1 MKFTLSWLAEH
12 LETDAAVPEI
22 VERLT
27 MLGLEVDSAV
37 DRARGLRGFTVGR
50 VVEARPHPDAD
61 RLQVCTVDTGSGTV
75 DVVCG
80 APNARTGMKGVF
92 ASVGSF
98 VPGTGVELKKTKIRG
113 VESSGMLLSER
124 EMNISDD
131 HDGIVDLPDDAEV
144 GAPAVAVMGLD
155 DTVFDIDITPNRGDC
170 LGVRGIARDLAA
182 AGLGK
187 LKPLPAAPVAGAFE
201 SPIGVHL
208 DLDGGRADACP
219 YFVGRYVRGVTNADS
234 PRWLKDKLLGVGL
247 RPISAL
253 VDITNLMTLGLNR
266 PQHAFD
272 ADKVRGDIHVRM
284 ARPGEKLLALN
295 EKEYELDAE
304 MTAIADDGA
313 AEALGGVMGGMR
325 TGCTGDT
332 VNVFLELALFDPL
345 RTAATGRKLNLT
357 SDASYRFERGIDPTF
372 LEDGMEIATRLVVE
386 LCGGEPS
393 ELVIAGAAPAWQR
406 AITLRPE
413 RVAGLGGVDVPR
425 PEIER
430 ILTNL
435 GFELGEENGGLV
447 AQVPPWR
454 GDIVGEAC
462 LVEEVVRIHGYERVP
477 AVPLTNTTSLPR
489 PALTPEQQRH
499 ARARRAL
506 AARGLTE
513 AVTYSFMPSA
523 QAALFGGVPD
533 SLRLVNPISSDLDV
547 MRPSILPNLIA
558 ACGRNADRG
567 IADAALFEVGPQY
580 AGDGV
585 EDQSTVA
592 AGVRAGDAVTRN
604 WAEPRRPADAFD
616 AKADA
621 LAVLDALDV
630 STASVHV
637 TADAPAW
644 YHPGRS
650 GTVRLGPK
658 TVLARFGEIHPAVL
672 RRMDVKGPAAGFE
685 VLLANLPRVKA
696 KKSATRPSLELSP
709 YQAVERDFAFV
720 VDAAV
725 PADKVLGAA
734 RAADKALIAEARLF
748 DVYAGEG
755 VGAGKKSLAVSVTLR
770 PTEKT
775 LTDAEIEAV
784 AKKVVASVEKA
795 TGGVLRSYTSERL
808 N

>member
-27 MLGLEVDSAV
+27 MLGLEVDTV
-37 DRARGLRGFTVGR
+37 LDRAEGLRDFTVGR

-92 ASVGSF
+92 APVGSF
-98 VPGTGVELKKTKIRG
+98 VPGTGIELKKTKIRG
-113 VESSGMLLSER
+113 VESNGMLLSER

-131 HDGIVDLPDDAEV
+131 HEGIVDLPADAEV

-187 LKPLPAAPVAGAFE
+187 FKPLDAQPVAGAFE
-201 SPIGVHL
+201 SPVRVYL
-208 DLDGGRADACP
+208 DLEAERADACP
-219 YFVGRYVRGVTNADS
+219 YFVGRYLRGVTNADS
-234 PRWLKDKLLGVGL
+234 PRWLKDKLRGVGL

-253 VDITNLMTLGLNR
+253 VDITNLMTIGLNR
-266 PQHAFD
+266 PLHAFD

-295 EKEYELDAE
+295 EKEYELDGE
-304 MTAIADDGA
+304 MTVIADDEA
-313 AEALGGVMGGMR
+313 AEGLGGVMGGMR
-325 TGCTGDT
+325 SGCTGDT
-332 VNVFLELALFDPL
+332 VNVFLESALFDPL
-345 RTAATGRKLNLT
+345 RTSATGRKLNLT
-357 SDASYRFERGIDPTF
+357 SDARYRFERGIDPTF
-372 LEDGMEIATRLVVE
+372 LEDGMEIATRLVLE

-393 ELVIAGAAPAWQR
+393 ELVIAGAEPAWQR

-413 RVAGLGGVDVPR
+413 RVQGLGGVDVPR

-430 ILTNL
+430 ILTDL
-435 GFELGEENGGLV
+435 GFELSEENGGLAV
-447 AQVPPWR
+447 QVPPWR

-462 LVEEVVRIHGYERVP
+462 LVEEVVRVHGYERVP
-477 AVPLTNTTSLPR
+477 AVPLANTTSLPR
-489 PALTPEQQRH
+489 PALTPQQRRH

-513 AVTYSFMPSA
+513 AVTYSFMASA
-523 QAALFGGVPD
+523 QAALFGRVPD
-533 SLRLVNPISSDLDV
+533 TLRLVNPISSELDV

-567 IADAALFEVGPQY
+567 FADAALFEVGPQY

-604 WAEPRRPADAFD
+604 WAAPTRAPDVFD

-621 LAVLDALDV
+621 LAVLEALDV
-630 STASVHV
+630 PTESVHV

-650 GTVRLGPK
+650 GSVRLGPK

-672 RRMDVKGPAAGFE
+672 RRMGVKGPAAGFE
-685 VLLANLPRVKA
+685 VLLSNLPRLKA
-696 KKSATRPSLELSP
+696 KKSATRPHLELSP

-720 VDAAV
+720 VDAGV
-725 PADKVLGAA
+725 PADKVLGAV
-734 RAADKALIAEARLF
+734 RAADKALIAEVRLF
-748 DVYAGEG
+748 DVYAGAG
-755 VGAGKKSLAVSVTLR
+755 VGDGKKSLAVSVTLR
-770 PTEKT
+770 PEEKT

-784 AKKVVASVEKA
+784 AKKVVASVEKE
-795 TGGVLRSYTSERL
+795 TGGVLRT
-808 N
+808 

>member
-1 MKFTLSWLAEH
+1 VKFTFSWLTEH
-12 LETDAAVPEI
+12 LETEAAVPEI
-22 VERLT
+22 VDRLT
-27 MLGLEVDSAV
+27 MLGLEVGAAV
-37 DRARGLRGFTVGR
+37 DRAEGLRGFTVGR
-50 VVEARPHPDAD
+50 VVEAKPHPDAD
-61 RLQVCTVDTGSGTV
+61 RLQVCTVDTGSGTI

-92 ASVGSF
+92 APVGSF
-98 VPGTGVELKKTKIRG
+98 VPGVGSELKKTKIRG

-131 HDGIVDLPDDAEV
+131 HDGIVDLPADAEV
-144 GAPAVAVMGLD
+144 GAPAVAAMGLD

-187 LKPLPAAPVAGAFE
+187 LKPLDAQPVAGAFE

-208 DLDGGRADACP
+208 DLDGERADACP
-219 YFVGRYVRGVTNADS
+219 YFVGRYLRGVTNANS
-234 PRWLKDKLLGVGL
+234 PKWLRDKLLGVGL

-253 VDITNLMTLGLNR
+253 VDITNLMTIGLNR
-266 PQHAFD
+266 PLHAFD

-295 EKEYELDAE
+295 EKEYELDSE
-304 MTAIADDGA
+304 MTAIADEA
-313 AEALGGVMGGMR
+313 AAAGLGGIMGGKK
-325 TGCTGDT
+325 TGCAGDT
-332 VNVFLELALFDPL
+332 VNVFLESALFDPL
-345 RTAATGRKLNLT
+345 RTAATGRKLNLI
-357 SDASYRFERGIDPTF
+357 SDARYRFERGIDPTF
-372 LEDGMEIATRLVVE
+372 LEDGMEIATRLILD

-406 AITLRPE
+406 AITLRPD
-413 RVAGLGGVDVPR
+413 RVQSLGGVDVAR

-430 ILTNL
+430 ILTDL
-435 GFELGEENGGLV
+435 GFELSEEGSALA

-462 LVEEVVRIHGYERVP
+462 LVEEVVRIHGYDRVP
-477 AVPLTNTTSLPR
+477 AVPLANTTFLPR
-489 PALTPEQQRH
+489 PALNLEQRRH

-513 AVTYSFMPSA
+513 AITYSFMPSA

-533 SLRLVNPISSDLDV
+533 TLRLVNPISSDLDV

-580 AGDGV
+580 AGDRV
-585 EDQSTVA
+585 EDQTAVA
-592 AGVRAGDAVTRN
+592 AGVRTGDAVTRN
-604 WAEPRRPADAFD
+604 WAAATRAVDAFD
-616 AKADA
+616 AKADVM
-621 LAVLDALDV
+621 AVLDALDV
-630 STASVHV
+630 TTKSVHV

-650 GTVRLGPK
+650 GMVRLGPK

-672 RRMDVKGPAAGFE
+672 RAMDVKVPAAGFE
-685 VLLANLPRVKA
+685 ILLSNLPRLRA
-696 KKSATRPSLELSP
+696 KKSAPRPHLELSP

-720 VDAAV
+720 VDAGVSAG
-725 PADKVLGAA
+725 AVLGAV
-734 RAADKALIAEARLF
+734 RAADKTLIAEVCLF
-748 DVYAGEG
+748 DVYAGAG
-755 VGAGKKSLAVSVTLR
+755 VDAGKKSLAVSVTLR
-770 PTEKT
+770 PEEKT
-775 LTDAEIEAV
+775 LTDAEIDAV

-795 TGGVLRSYTSERL
+795 TGGILRT
-808 N
+808 